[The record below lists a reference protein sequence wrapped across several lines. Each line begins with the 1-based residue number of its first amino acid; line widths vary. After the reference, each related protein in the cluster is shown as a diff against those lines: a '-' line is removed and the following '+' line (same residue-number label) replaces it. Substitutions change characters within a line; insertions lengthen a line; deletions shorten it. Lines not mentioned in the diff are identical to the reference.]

1 MYYMLYIDQGMNR
14 NLLFYAKC
22 NEDPN
27 RKESEIV
34 WTEKLSE
41 AYVLD
46 DRDAIFKLYK
56 PAERPTIKTP
66 LPHSPVSRRPGVI
79 CWIKTAI

>member
-14 NLLFYAKC
+14 NLLIYPKC
-22 NEDPN
+22 NEDSN

-56 PAERPTIKTP
+56 RVREETGERRLDIFA
-66 LPHSPVSRRPGVI
+66 RYG
-79 CWIKTAI
+79 